1 MPVAQTTIVVA
12 AITTAGVVFVVV
24 WVIALLSGLSK
35 LLTKKNP
42 DGDDDY
48 SVFEREIPDDDNN
61 GNGGGYAGENAT
73 TNDDFLSGY
82 DEEPAPKP
90 RRMPRYSPPQTTFT
104 PNPSPTTDQ
113 DWQQQIARAQ
123 QTQLD
128 KTLTLSF
135 PKFDWDDENEVN
147 PQSAQGNAAHNKP
160 KSATTA
166 HNNAATRL
174 QHILDS
180 RKGLRAA
187 ILASEI
193 LGTPK
198 SLRENPDPWEP
209 R

>member
-48 SVFEREIPDDDNN
+48 SVFEREIPDDNS

-73 TNDDFLSGY
+73 TNDNLLSGY
-82 DEEPAPKP
+82 DDEPAPKP
-90 RRMPRYSPPQTTFT
+90 RPRRPQRYSPPQTTFT
-104 PNPSPTTDQ
+104 TNPPPATNQ

-135 PKFDWDDENEVN
+135 PKFDWDDEDEIN
-147 PQSAQGNAAHNKP
+147 PQPSQENASHNKP
-160 KSATTA
+160 VATTA
-166 HNNAATRL
+166 HNNAAKRL